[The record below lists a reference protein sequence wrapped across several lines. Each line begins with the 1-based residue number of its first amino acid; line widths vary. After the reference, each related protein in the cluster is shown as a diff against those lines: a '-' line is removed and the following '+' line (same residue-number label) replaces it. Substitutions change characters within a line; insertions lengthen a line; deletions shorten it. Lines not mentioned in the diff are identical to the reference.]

1 MSRNPQQAFQ
11 KAEEKLREK
20 LTDALKQ
27 YTKAY
32 EALLMH
38 QSGKPTSAAATL
50 PTERA
55 LAQKLKPFAQP
66 PKNEKP
72 QNQKPPT

>member
-1 MSRNPQQAFQ
+1 MPRNPQQAFQ
-11 KAEEKLREK
+11 KAQEKLKE
-20 LTDALKQ
+20 ALKQ

-32 EALLMH
+32 EALLTH
-38 QSGKPTSAAATL
+38 HSGKPTSAAATL

-55 LAQKLKPFAQP
+55 LAQKLKPFAFP
-66 PKNEKP
+66 TRNEKA

>member
-1 MSRNPQQAFQ
+1 MPRNPQQAFQ
-11 KAEEKLREK
+11 KAQEKLR
-20 LTDALKQ
+20 DALKQ

-38 QSGKPTSAAATL
+38 HSGKPTSAAATL

-55 LAQKLKPFAQP
+55 LAQKLKPFAFP
-66 PKNEKP
+66 TRNEKP

>member
-1 MSRNPQQAFQ
+1 MPRNPQQAFQ
-11 KAEEKLREK
+11 KAQEKLR
-20 LTDALKQ
+20 DALKQ

-32 EALLMH
+32 EALLIYH
-38 QSGKPTSAAATL
+38 SGKPTSAAATL

-55 LAQKLKPFAQP
+55 LAQKLKPFTQP
-66 PKNEKP
+66 PKNGKP